1 MKKLGLLTALVLF
14 AVPALAQNN
23 DITLFA
29 GAQFPGSITLRSA
42 PGTAVS
48 GATDILS
55 DPLNAGLFG
64 LRIGHGRVWGGEHTL
79 AYTSK
84 FLDGNSKSFIY
95 NSNIRIQAPLPVLKP
110 YATAGLGTILS
121 WGSGVSDI
129 GAKFAVNYGGGV
141 KIIPAGPIGL
151 NVGVRGYAIPK
162 VQSQTLTLTEVTAGI
177 VIAF

>member
-14 AVPALAQNN
+14 AIPALAQNN

-42 PGTAVS
+42 PSTGVS
-48 GATDILS
+48 GATEILS
-55 DPLNAGLFG
+55 DPLNAGMFG

-79 AYTSK
+79 AFTSK
-84 FLDGNSKSFIY
+84 FLDSDSKSFIY
-95 NSNIRIQAPLPVLKP
+95 NSNLRVQAPLPVVKP
-110 YATAGLGTILS
+110 YVTAGLGTILS

-129 GAKFAVNYGGGV
+129 GIKFALNYGGGV
-141 KIIPAGPIGL
+141 KVIPAGPVGL
-151 NVGVRGYAIPK
+151 NIGVRGYAIPR